1 MTVTFLIDNIK
12 MGRTGISYPFV
23 LEVPEFGQIAGRVTE
38 TQRGAT
44 QVAFPSG
51 VKAAS
56 TTAGFILYEF
66 HKQVMN
72 ADVDSET
79 FVKENLRM
87 RTKVSDFA
95 ALNVEACNR
104 YAEADVR
111 GLYEFQKQVNKE

>member
-1 MTVTFLIDNIK
+1 MTVTFLTDNIK

-66 HKQVMN
+66 QKFLFISLLRLQEYN
-72 ADVDSET
+72 ICFKNITFDS
-79 FVKENLRM
+79 
-87 RTKVSDFA
+87 
-95 ALNVEACNR
+95 
-104 YAEADVR
+104 
-111 GLYEFQKQVNKE
+111 

>member
-12 MGRTGISYPFV
+12 MRRTGISYPFV

-66 HKQVMN
+66 
-72 ADVDSET
+72 
-79 FVKENLRM
+79 
-87 RTKVSDFA
+87 
-95 ALNVEACNR
+95 
-104 YAEADVR
+104 
-111 GLYEFQKQVNKE
+111 QKQVSEFDGKTNQYSIPKYTPGNGGQGGCDGNRLYATIYSRRGGEGCATQLVAVKK